1 MPFYEISSHVI
12 GATAVCGVEME
23 IIMNDNAKHGSVL
36 ILTAAVILSY
46 VDRSALFLLIGE
58 VERDIPM
65 SLAQQSWLLGG
76 GFAIAYGVA
85 AFPAGVLLDRFSRR
99 HILFWAVAAWSL
111 FTLLSGFCD
120 DYLSLLICRA
130 GVGVGEA
137 MLAPGAYSL
146 IRSYY
151 DGRARVRAFSTFSV
165 GNAVGGGIALLVTG
179 ALLQFPVSLPGLSS
193 DGASWRTALILI
205 GLAGLAFSF
214 LLLGLH
220 EPERSDAEKIA
231 ALPIFPQLREHLGLY
246 SIAYAA
252 QAAMGASLF
261 GFMAWAPS
269 FLINAYNWSPSHVGE
284 NFGQLQLVASLAGLL
299 LGTLVLQA
307 LAARKSIS
315 AIAVFGSVLAACSGG
330 AMLGF
335 SVLSTDQTIWTFL
348 AVMLFCFPGLALV
361 NALALAH
368 ITPVGLMARISSISF
383 ILASSIGASIGPALI
398 TLFSQTT
405 SDTKGGANLGNGLA
419 MGAAIPM
426 LVAAALWTA
435 YALLIRQRRKQ
446 LEMS

>member
-1 MPFYEISSHVI
+1 
-12 GATAVCGVEME
+12 
-23 IIMNDNAKHGSVL
+23 MNDKAKHVSVL

-46 VDRSALFLLIGE
+46 IDRSALFLLIGE

-65 SLAQQSWLLGG
+65 SLVQQSWLLGG

-99 HILFWAVAAWSL
+99 HILFWAVAGWSL

-120 DYLSLLICRA
+120 DYVSLLICRA

-151 DGRARVRAFSTFSV
+151 DGRARVRAFSTFSI

-193 DGASWRTALILI
+193 GDASWRTALILI
-205 GLAGLAFSF
+205 GLAGLVFSF
-214 LLLGLH
+214 LLLALH
-220 EPERSDAEKIA
+220 EPVHSDAATIVA
-231 ALPIFPQLREHLGLY
+231 QPIWPHLREHLGLY
-246 SIAYAA
+246 AIAYAA

-269 FLINAYNWSPSHVGE
+269 FLISSYNWSASHVGE
-284 NFGQLQLVASLAGLL
+284 TFGQLQLVASLAGLAM
-299 LGTLVLQA
+299 GTLVLQA
-307 LAARKSIS
+307 LAARKAIS
-315 AIAVFGSVLAACSGG
+315 AVAVFGAILACSSGC

-335 SVLSTDQTIWTFL
+335 SLVGTDTTIWAFL
-348 AVMLFCFPGLALV
+348 ALMLFCFPGVALV

-368 ITPVGLMARISSISF
+368 ITPVGLMARMSSISF

-398 TLFSQTT
+398 TLFGQGASET
-405 SDTKGGANLGNGLA
+405 GGKPDLGQGI
-419 MGAAIPM
+419 AIGSAVPM
-426 LVAAALWTA
+426 LVAALLWAA
-435 YALLIRQRRKQ
+435 YALLVRRQNAQ
-446 LEMS
+446 SPLEMS

>member
-1 MPFYEISSHVI
+1 MK
-12 GATAVCGVEME
+12 GK
-23 IIMNDNAKHGSVL
+23 AKHISVL
-36 ILTAAVILSY
+36 ILTVAIILSY
-46 VDRSALFLLIGE
+46 IDRSALFLLIGE
-58 VERDIPM
+58 VEHDIPM

-76 GFAIAYGVA
+76 GFAIAYGIA
-85 AFPAGVLLDRFSRR
+85 AFPAGMLLDRFSRR
-99 HILFWAVAAWSL
+99 HILFWAVAGWSL

-151 DGRARVRAFSTFSV
+151 DGQARVRAFSTFSI

-179 ALLQFPVSLPGLSS
+179 ALLQFPVSIPGLSP
-193 DGASWRTALILI
+193 GEASWRTALILI
-205 GLAGLAFSF
+205 GFAGLIFSF
-214 LLLGLH
+214 LLLALH
-220 EPERSDAEKIA
+220 EPARGNDEKIVA
-231 ALPIFPQLREHLGLY
+231 PPILAHLKEHLGLY
-246 SIAYAA
+246 SVAYAA

-261 GFMAWAPS
+261 GFMAWAPT
-269 FLINAYNWSPSHVGE
+269 FLINAYNWSPSHVGA
-284 NFGQLQLVASLAGLL
+284 NFGQLQLVASLAGLA

-307 LAARKSIS
+307 FAARKKIS
-315 AIAVFGSVLAACSGG
+315 AVTMFGAVLACCSGC

-335 SVLSTDQTIWTFL
+335 SLLGTDKNIWVFL

-368 ITPVGLMARISSISF
+368 ITPVDLMARISSISF

-398 TLFSQTT
+398 TLSSQAVPE
-405 SDTKGGANLGNGLA
+405 TKSVPDLGYGLA
-419 MGAAIPM
+419 IGSAAPM
-426 LVAAALWTA
+426 LAAAVLWAA
-435 YALLIRQRRKQ
+435 YALQVARRGT
-446 LEMS
+446 LPTTRNVIDDN